1 MFLIWKI
8 LRGLLSEKLLM
19 LNELKKYNPEMLDKS
34 HILAISKSDMLDEE
48 LMDAITE
55 ELPDLPYVFIS
66 SVTGF
71 GIQHL
76 KDVLWRE
83 LNSENYIPITV
94 SRESLVHRNLDISQL
109 EFEPEEDFEDEED
122 DDMFYDEDDF

>member
-1 MFLIWKI
+1 
-8 LRGLLSEKLLM
+8 
-19 LNELKKYNPEMLDKS
+19 
-34 HILAISKSDMLDEE
+34 MLDEE

-109 EFEPEEDFEDEED
+109 EFEPEEDFEDEDD